1 MQVDT
6 LIVGQGLAGTLLA
19 HFLIE
24 AGQTVC
30 VIDDDYP
37 RAATRVAA
45 GVINPVTGRSFV
57 KSWRVDEL
65 IPFARQTYQQ
75 LESLLGL
82 PLYHERNIIRALSHQ
97 GDENDWLGRSAD
109 PAYHD
114 YIIDP
119 ADVSAFTGKINPA
132 FSYGE
137 LQHASQV
144 DIGRL
149 CAAFRSFLIN
159 KNSFQKETFDYNKLE
174 ISISAETQNF
184 ASQQITPPTP
194 EGETLPHTVASHSR
208 IVVQSQ
214 SRKVAYQ
221 GITAASLVFAEGA
234 KAIHNPYFSYLPFIG
249 DKGEVLIVKIPG
261 ARFPKM
267 LKQGVFVI
275 PFGKPEEELYW
286 IGTTYER
293 NFEHDDPSPQSKA
306 TLIDQLNEVLT
317 LPFEVVDHLAAIRP
331 TVKDRRPFLGF
342 HPQFEQLAIFNGL
355 GTKGTS
361 LAPFWAKHLADR
373 LVHGSPLDRQVDIA
387 RFLTH
392 N

>member
-1 MQVDT
+1 MHVDT

-19 HFLIE
+19 HFLME

-37 RAATRVAA
+37 RAASRVAA

-65 IPFARQTYQQ
+65 IPFARETYQQ

-82 PLYHERNIIRALSHQ
+82 PLYHERNILRALSHQ

-149 CAAFRSFLIN
+149 CAAFRSFFN
-159 KNSFQKETFDYNKLE
+159 K
-174 ISISAETQNF
+174 
-184 ASQQITPPTP
+184 
-194 EGETLPHTVASHSR
+194 
-208 IVVQSQ
+208 
-214 SRKVAYQ
+214 
-221 GITAASLVFAEGA
+221 
-234 KAIHNPYFSYLPFIG
+234 
-249 DKGEVLIVKIPG
+249 
-261 ARFPKM
+261 
-267 LKQGVFVI
+267 
-275 PFGKPEEELYW
+275 
-286 IGTTYER
+286 
-293 NFEHDDPSPQSKA
+293 
-306 TLIDQLNEVLT
+306 
-317 LPFEVVDHLAAIRP
+317 
-331 TVKDRRPFLGF
+331 
-342 HPQFEQLAIFNGL
+342 
-355 GTKGTS
+355 
-361 LAPFWAKHLADR
+361 
-373 LVHGSPLDRQVDIA
+373 
-387 RFLTH
+387 
-392 N
+392 

>member
-19 HFLIE
+19 YFLME

-37 RAATRVAA
+37 RAASRVAA

-65 IPFARQTYQQ
+65 IPFARQTYLQ

-82 PLYHERNIIRALSHQ
+82 PLYHERNILRALSHQ

-109 PAYHD
+109 PAYLD

-119 ADVSAFTGKINPA
+119 ADVSAYFGKINPA

-144 DIGRL
+144 DIGKL
-149 CAAFRSFLIN
+149 CTAFRSFLIN
-159 KNSFQKETFDYNKLE
+159 KNSFQKETFDYNKLHVQE
-174 ISISAETQNF
+174 SKSRF
-184 ASQQITPPTP
+184 LTPPTP
-194 EGETLPHTVASHSR
+194 EGETLPHTVAQSYSR
-208 IVVQSQ
+208 TVS
-214 SRKVAYQ
+214 YQ
-221 GITAASLVFAEGA
+221 GISAHHLVFAEGA
-234 KAIHNPYFSYLPFIG
+234 KATHNPYFNYLPFIG

-261 ARFPKM
+261 AHFPKM

-293 NFEHDDPSPQSKA
+293 NFEHDEPSPHSKA
-306 TLIDQLNEVLT
+306 TLIDQLSEVLT

>member
-45 GVINPVTGRSFV
+45 GVINPVTGRRVV
-57 KSWRVDEL
+57 KSWRVDEF

-82 PLYHERNIIRALSHQ
+82 PLYHERNILRALSHQ

-114 YIIDP
+114 YIVDP
-119 ADVSAFTGKINPA
+119 ADVSAFSGKINPA

-137 LQHASQV
+137 LQQSSQV
-144 DIGRL
+144 DIGSL

-159 KNSFQKETFDYNKLE
+159 KNSFQKETFDYNIL
-174 ISISAETQNF
+174 Q
-184 ASQQITPPTP
+184 
-194 EGETLPHTVASHSR
+194 
-208 IVVQSQ
+208 VQKSK
-214 SRKVAYQ
+214 SPKVQKSPLSYQ
-221 GITAASLVFAEGA
+221 GIFARYIVFAEGA
-234 KAIHNPYFSYLPFIG
+234 KAPHNPYFNYLPFIG

-261 ARFPKM
+261 AQFPKM

-293 NFEHDDPSPQSKA
+293 NFENDEPSPDSKA
-306 TLIDQLNEVLT
+306 ELIDQLSELLT
-317 LPFEVVDHLAAIRP
+317 LPFVVVDHLAAIRP

>member
-19 HFLIE
+19 YFLME

-37 RAATRVAA
+37 RAASRVAA

-65 IPFARQTYQQ
+65 IPFARQTYLQ

-82 PLYHERNIIRALSHQ
+82 PLYHERNILRALSHQ

-109 PAYHD
+109 PAYLD

-119 ADVSAFTGKINPA
+119 ADVSAYFGKINPA

-144 DIGRL
+144 DIGKL
-149 CAAFRSFLIN
+149 CTAFRSFLIN
-159 KNSFQKETFDYNKLE
+159 KNSFKKETFDYNKLE
-174 ISISAETQNF
+174 ISISAEMQNF
-184 ASQQITPPTP
+184 ASLQMFPPS
-194 EGETLPHTVASHSR
+194 LPPSPSL
-208 IVVQSQ
+208 S
-214 SRKVAYQ
+214 YQ
-221 GITAASLVFAEGA
+221 GITADRLVFCEGA
-234 KAIHNPYFSYLPFIG
+234 KAPRNPYFNYLPFIG

-261 ARFPKM
+261 AHFPKM

-293 NFEHDDPSPQSKA
+293 NFENDEPSPHSKA
-306 TLIDQLNEVLT
+306 TLNDQLSEVLT